1 MDAQKQSMPSD
12 CRGFNDND
20 DENGD
25 GNENDDGADIDD
37 EELWEIH
44 LINRRVSQVP
54 LY

>member
-1 MDAQKQSMPSD
+1 MDAQLQSMLYDSW
-12 CRGFNDND
+12 GFNDD
-20 DENGD
+20 DDGD
-25 GNENDDGADIDD
+25 GNENVDGADIDD